1 MPRVGPG
8 PASPPPPAAASAGD
22 AAPTPETLA
31 AEPAAPEP
39 GSGGLSGYRWSPAVL
54 AKVVGATPGATP
66 GALLR
71 AAATADDGNRYLN
84 RSELEAGAAALAE
97 SGQLEPPL
105 RHSPAVLARVMAEHG
120 LEDGARLLRE
130 GRKHDA
136 NGNRYLDRS
145 ELSAAAVALSGPEL
159 GFVSDLDKTIIPP
172 HDDALPAAPYPG
184 VAPLLKELDLGD
196 GKKAGDAYY
205 VTARNPSTMHGVTD
219 WLDAHGLPSGVV
231 ETGISG
237 VPWIA
242 ENEKVKD
249 ISAIFDAHPSQRF
262 VLLGDSNHRDPE
274 VFQRLKAK
282 YGTRVIAAFVH
293 VVKDTAP
300 ARLAGLDPIGD
311 YAEAATVLLTRGA
324 LGPAAARRVL
334 LAAQSEGLPLSDA
347 DIDAR
352 LAAATP
358 G

>member
-8 PASPPPPAAASAGD
+8 PASPPPPAAASAD
-22 AAPTPETLA
+22 AAAPTPETPSTA
-31 AEPAAPEP
+31 PAADPA
-39 GSGGLSGYRWSPAVL
+39 GLSGYRWSPGVL
-54 AKVVGATPGATP
+54 AKVVGSTPGAAP
-66 GALLR
+66 GAVLR
-71 AAATADDGNRYLN
+71 AAVALDDGNRYLN
-84 RSELEAGAAALAE
+84 RTELEAGAEALAA
-97 SGQLEPPL
+97 SGALEPPL

-136 NGNRYLDRS
+136 NGNRYLDRG

-184 VAPLLKELDLGD
+184 VAQLLKELDLGD

-274 VFQRLKAK
+274 VFQRLKAQ
-282 YGTRVIAAFVH
+282 YGARVIAAFVH
-293 VVKDTAP
+293 VVKDVP
-300 ARLAGLDPIGD
+300 PGRLAGLDPIGD
-311 YAEAATVLLTRGA
+311 YAEAATTLLTRGA

-334 LAAQSEGLPLSDA
+334 QAAQSEGLPLSDA